1 MSKTLVNG
9 FNIERLLERFNEKFG
24 VLDNSAADDFTS
36 DGSAADGLAA
46 DNKVQQFFAPG
57 RVNLIGD
64 HTDYTGGFAF
74 PCGIDSGSLLLIRR
88 TRDNQFR
95 FASTNFDM
103 FAQLS
108 KDQINKTYGD
118 NWINYPLGVLD
129 QFVKRGFDI
138 DGIDCLFSGNVPNGA
153 GLSSSASIEVVTAF
167 AINEIFACG
176 LSLMEL
182 VKMSQ
187 AAENDFVGMQCGI
200 MDQFAVA
207 MARDNHAI
215 LLNCETLEH
224 RQIPLAL
231 NDFAIVL
238 ANTNQRRELNESAY
252 NERVAECGRALAL
265 LQQHLPIKALGEL
278 QEADLEAHKGLFE
291 QDNIAYLR
299 AKHVSSEN
307 ARVHAAVPALEQ
319 GDLIQFGRLMNA
331 SHDSLRDCFHV
342 SSEPLDHLVTAARA
356 HPGVVGS
363 RLTGAGFGGCTVNL
377 LHKDSV
383 DQFIKNVG
391 DIYQTKTGLTADFYT
406 IAPGA
411 GVRALNA

>member
-1 MSKTLVNG
+1 MSKTLING
-9 FNIERLLERFNEKFG
+9 FNVERLLERFNEKFG
-24 VLDNSAADDFTS
+24 ALGNAVTDGDAAGSSSA
-36 DGSAADGLAA
+36 
-46 DNKVQQFFAPG
+46 NKVHRYFAPG

-74 PCGIDSGSLLLIRR
+74 PCGIDSGSMLLIRR
-88 TRDNQFR
+88 TQDNQFR

-103 FAQLS
+103 LAQLS

-118 NWINYPLGVLD
+118 NWINYPLGVVD

-167 AINEIFACG
+167 AINDIFECG

-207 MARDNHAI
+207 MAQDNHAI

-231 NDFAIVL
+231 NDYAIVL

-252 NERVAECGRALAL
+252 NERVAECARALTL
-265 LQQHLPIKALGEL
+265 LQQKFPINALGEL
-278 QEADLEAHKGLFE
+278 KEADLEQHKSLFD

-319 GDLIQFGRLMNA
+319 GDMMKFGKLMNQ

-342 SSEPLDHLVTAARA
+342 SSEPLDHLVSAARE
-356 HPGVVGS
+356 HPGVLGS

-377 LHKDSV
+377 LAKEV
-383 DQFIKNVG
+383 CDQFKKSVG
-391 DIYQTKTGLTADFYT
+391 ETYQEKTGLTADFYT
-406 IAPGA
+406 ISPGA
-411 GVRALNA
+411 GVRAINA